1 MHTVLVILE
10 GFLLFAL
17 CHGVAVLATTR
28 GSPGRTRA
36 TQLAARVFIG
46 LWLVCAFFNLWR
58 GVNQAGYS
66 VVDEL
71 PIFLVVFAVP
81 AGVAAWSV
89 YRSMQRTI
97 ES

>member
-17 CHGVAVLATTR
+17 CHVVAVLATTKDT
-28 GSPGRTRA
+28 PGRARA
-36 TQLAARVFIG
+36 TQLAGRVFIG
-46 LWLVCAFFNLWR
+46 LWLVCAFFNLWK
-58 GVNQAGYS
+58 GVSQAGYS

-71 PIFLVVFAVP
+71 PIFVVVFVIP
-81 AGVAAWSV
+81 AGVAAWLI
-89 YRSMQRTI
+89 YRSMQRTF